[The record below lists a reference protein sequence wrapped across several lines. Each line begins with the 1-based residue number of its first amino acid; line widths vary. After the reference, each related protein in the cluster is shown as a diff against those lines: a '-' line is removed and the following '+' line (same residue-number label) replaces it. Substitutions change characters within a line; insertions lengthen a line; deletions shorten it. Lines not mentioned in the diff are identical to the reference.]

1 MRMSKINA
9 IRFINLSYNYN
20 GIRVDDETF
29 HLGGES
35 TMLSLRNGGGK
46 SVLVQMMIAPFVHKR
61 YRDSKDRPFSSYFT
75 TNKPTFI
82 LVEWKLDGN
91 SGYVLTGMMVR
102 KSQDIREDQSQNE
115 LDIIQFI
122 HEYKDRNDYDIHNI
136 PFISILNDNKKLKN
150 YSNCKEILEN
160 LKLDRRYK
168 FFLYDMNNSSNARNY
183 FNKLEEY
190 QIYRKEW
197 ESIVKKINIKES
209 GLSDLFIN
217 AKDETGLIEEWFLP
231 AVEDKLNKG
240 KNRIDEFRQ
249 ILGRFIKQYKENK
262 SKIEQKHII
271 LLFKEETVAVLEAAE
286 NLKNT
291 IEEKTNLENTIANL
305 IASLTNIRDQIENE
319 KICLLE
325 KEENLNEIIRH
336 IQYEELSFDIYEL
349 QDKKSNYQDE
359 LAKIEETIVK
369 CENSNSDLIRQRN
382 IQNCSKIYNLYR
394 DYSQEVQELENKLE
408 LKKEVE
414 KDRTPEREEL
424 GYSLKVYYENEKNNL
439 ETWIKSIEEEIQL
452 IKVKNDD
459 LNLKLQKQE
468 DEEKETISY
477 LSKIETKIQ
486 LYNDLER
493 SFNNLYNENLRRN
506 ILAEYEDKGL
516 NLRIMNAKDLVEKMG
531 IELVRLKS
539 KVQDNKQQLQIYNRQ
554 IQEKEGAKA
563 TITQEI
569 KEIEGRLGDYNT
581 EIENRKT
588 IIRYIGYS
596 EEKLFNTEEILNL
609 FQKKME
615 DIQSN
620 IKANERQVEKLEEEY
635 NKLKSG
641 TVLELPKDFRESID
655 AEGLHYV
662 YGMEWLKKNNKTKE
676 ENQILVENNP
686 FIPYGL
692 IMTEKDIEEL
702 KFKNLGIYTSFPIP
716 IIKREILEVDFK
728 DIKSSM
734 HMENKVNFYL
744 LFNDNLL
751 DEEKL
756 KTMLEV
762 KEREINSIK
771 DLINTRTEEYDHYD
785 KRYNTIKFQTITE
798 KNYKDIQNKL
808 KNKEQMEKDYE
819 NQLNNIRSNE
829 LKLTNSYEQDLNHI
843 STKEN
848 EIRDLRQKLQALIVL
863 NEKYEE
869 YLGQR
874 KDKGTT
880 ENRLTKLKSE
890 IAFTKE
896 QIKSLEDN
904 DRKAYDSRREQINNL
919 KTIEDKYGEYSAYT
933 ERQLIQRD
941 IEDIEARYKAI
952 TSEINSELKDIED
965 ALKKA
970 RTRFIAQEDDLIK
983 TSKRLKIEEE
993 EYINELYD
1001 SFVLETI
1008 ERAIEEKQ
1016 TELVDLNKDRGN
1028 LSTQVAVTESEI
1040 KQRFKNLN
1048 DHLGKIELLAREE
1061 IILTQFKKRIMEK
1074 KEELRQLK
1082 DNLEQVN
1089 DKLNNFNSNISAL
1102 AEFNEFKLITNIDF
1116 EVDLSI
1122 LNRDELDR
1130 FRGELLR
1137 DYRQINIAQND
1148 CSAKLSQSLD
1158 LITRNKAFKDDFF
1171 SKPLNTLFKLI
1182 YNPIEFIEQLLTT
1195 IRAYDDLMAKL
1206 EVDIAIIE
1214 KEKDRV
1220 VEMLLEYISDIHRNM
1235 EKIDKNS
1242 TIKIKEKPIKML
1254 RISLPEWDVEEYLY
1268 RSKLKDM
1275 VEELT
1280 QSGVIRLE
1288 NNENIDEL
1296 IGPSITT
1303 KNLYN
1308 TVVGIKNIDIK
1319 LYKIEAERQYSISW
1333 ADVAKNSGGEGFLS
1347 AFVVLSSLLSFM
1359 RRDETDIFAELEE
1372 GKVLLMDNPFAQTN
1386 SSHLLR
1392 PLMDIAKKSNTQ
1404 LICLTGLGG
1413 ESIYNCFDN
1422 IYVLNLIASNL
1433 RKGTQY
1439 LTSEHTKGEDY
1450 EAMLSSQVKTEDM
1463 EQIGF
1468 LF

>member
-1 MRMSKINA
+1 MSKINA

-136 PFISILNDNKKLKN
+136 PFISIINDNKKLKN
-150 YSNCKEILEN
+150 YSSCKEILEN
-160 LKLDRRYK
+160 LKLDRNYK
-168 FFLYDMNNSSNARNY
+168 FFPYDMNNSSNARNY

-197 ESIVKKINIKES
+197 ESIVKKVNIKES

-217 AKDETGLIEEWFLP
+217 AKDETGLMEEWFLP

-240 KNRIDEFRQ
+240 KNRIDEFRK

-271 LLFKEETVAVLEAAE
+271 LLFKEETIAVLEAAE
-286 NLKNT
+286 RLKST
-291 IEEKTNLENTIANL
+291 IEEKSNLENTIANL
-305 IASLTNIRDQIENE
+305 IVSLTNIRAQIENE
-319 KICLLE
+319 KISLLE
-325 KEENLNEIIRH
+325 KEESLNEGIRH

-349 QDKKSNYQDE
+349 QDKKRKYEEE
-359 LAKIEETIVK
+359 LGKIEEIIVK
-369 CENSNSDLIRQRN
+369 FENDNSKLIKQRN

-414 KDRTPEREEL
+414 KDRTPEREQL
-424 GYSLKVYYENEKNNL
+424 GYTLKVYYENEKNNL
-439 ETWIKSIEEEIQL
+439 ERLIKLLEEEIQL
-452 IKVKNDD
+452 IKVKKND
-459 LNLKLQKQE
+459 LNLKLQYQE
-468 DEEKETISY
+468 DEEKEKISY
-477 LSKIETKIQ
+477 LSKVETKIQ
-486 LYNDLER
+486 GYNDFET
-493 SFNNLYNENLRRN
+493 SFNNAYNENLRRN
-506 ILAEYEDKGL
+506 ILSEYEDNDL
-516 NLRIMNAKDLVEKMG
+516 DLRIINTKDLVDKMG
-531 IELVRLKS
+531 IELIRLKV
-539 KVQDNKQQLQIYNRQ
+539 KVQDNKEKLLVYSKQ
-554 IQEKEGAKA
+554 IQEKEAAKA

-569 KEIEGRLGDYNT
+569 KEIEGKLTDYKR
-581 EIENRKT
+581 EIEERKT

-596 EEKLFNTEEILNL
+596 EEKLFNTEEILNQ

-615 DIQSN
+615 EIQSN
-620 IKANERQVEKLEEEY
+620 IKANEREVEKCQEEY

-655 AEGLHYV
+655 AEGLHYI
-662 YGMEWLKKNNKTKE
+662 YGMEWLKKNNKTAE
-676 ENQILVENNP
+676 ENRILVENNP

-692 IMTEKDIEEL
+692 IMTERDIEEL

-734 HMENKVNFYL
+734 HIENKVNFYL
-744 LFNDNLL
+744 LFNDSLL
-751 DEEKL
+751 DEDQL

-762 KEREINSIK
+762 KEREIDSIK
-771 DLINTRTEEYDHYD
+771 DFINTRREEYDHYD
-785 KRYNTIKFQTITE
+785 GRYNTIKFQTITE
-798 KNYKDIQNKL
+798 KIYKDIQNKL
-808 KNKEQMEKDYE
+808 DNKEQMKREYE
-819 NQLNNIRSNE
+819 NQLNNIRDE
-829 LKLTNSYEQDLNHI
+829 EHKLTNSYEHDFNNI

-848 EIRDLRQKLQALIVL
+848 EIKDLKRKLQDLILL
-863 NEKYEE
+863 NEKYKE
-869 YLGQR
+869 YLNQR
-874 KDKGTT
+874 KDKGMT
-880 ENRLTKLKSE
+880 ENRLVKLKSE
-890 IAFTKE
+890 ITFTKD
-896 QIKSLEDN
+896 QIKSLEVN
-904 DRKAYDSRREQINNL
+904 DRKAYDARREQINKL
-919 KTIEDKYGEYSAYT
+919 KSIEDKYREYSIYGV
-933 ERQLIQRD
+933 RQLIQKD
-941 IEDIEARYKAI
+941 IEDIEARYQAITNEI
-952 TSEINSELKDIED
+952 TSELIDIED

-970 RTRFIAQEDDLIK
+970 RTRFEAQEDDLLK
-983 TSKRLKIEEE
+983 TSKRLEIDEE
-993 EYINELYD
+993 EYINQVYD
-1001 SFVLETI
+1001 IFVLETI
-1008 ERAIEEKQ
+1008 EKDIEEKQ
-1016 TELVDLNKDRGN
+1016 AELVNLNNIRGDLN
-1028 LSTQVAVTESEI
+1028 TEIAVTESEI
-1040 KQRFKNLN
+1040 RQRFKNLN
-1048 DHLGKIELLAREE
+1048 DHLGKIELLSREE
-1061 IILTQFKKRIMEK
+1061 IILIEFKKRIMEK
-1074 KEELRQLK
+1074 REELRLLK
-1082 DNLEQVN
+1082 YNFQEVN
-1089 DKLNNFNSNISAL
+1089 YKLNNYNSNISAL
-1102 AEFNEFKLITNIDF
+1102 AEFNEFKLNKNIKF
-1116 EVDLSI
+1116 EVNLSI
-1122 LNRDELDR
+1122 LDRDELDK

-1137 DYRQINIAQND
+1137 DYRQINIEQND
-1148 CSAKLSQSLD
+1148 CSTKLSQSLD
-1158 LITRNKAFKDDFF
+1158 LITRNKAFKEDFF
-1171 SKPLNTLFKLI
+1171 SRPLNTLFKLI
-1182 YNPIEFIEQLLTT
+1182 HNPVEFIEQLRTT

-1268 RSKLKDM
+1268 RTKLKDM

-1319 LYKIEAERQYSISW
+1319 LYKIEAERQYSITW

-1386 SSHLLR
+1386 SSHLLQ

-1422 IYVLNLIASNL
+1422 IYVLNLVASNL